1 MDSLVNSLYHG
12 HAVVPLACAHCHV
25 QHLCESRCSCT
36 SHTCHARGKTW
47 NSEMPV
53 VANPLA
59 VFKPKL
65 RGLKLEIESRAPGR
79 QAGGPAV
86 LASLAME
93 PEWLA

>member
-1 MDSLVNSLYHG
+1 M
-12 HAVVPLACAHCHV
+12 VPLACAHCRV
-25 QHLCESRCSCT
+25 QHLSENGCAGT
-36 SHTCHARGKTW
+36 SHTCHACGKAW

-65 RGLKLEIESRAPGR
+65 HGLKLEIESRAPGR

-86 LASLAME
+86 LSSLAIE
-93 PEWLA
+93 PEWLAQVHQG

>member
-1 MDSLVNSLYHG
+1 MNSLQHG
-12 HAVVPLACAHCHV
+12 HAVKPMVCAHCCV
-25 QHLCESRCSCT
+25 QHLCESGCTGT
-36 SHTCHARGKTW
+36 SHTCHACGKTW
-47 NSEMPV
+47 ILEMLV

-65 RGLKLEIESRAPGR
+65 HGLKLKIEFCAPGR

-86 LASLAME
+86 FESLAIE

>member
-1 MDSLVNSLYHG
+1 M
-12 HAVVPLACAHCHV
+12 
-25 QHLCESRCSCT
+25 
-36 SHTCHARGKTW
+36 TW
-47 NSEMPV
+47 NSETPV
-53 VANPLA
+53 VANWLA

-86 LASLAME
+86 LASLVIE

>member
-1 MDSLVNSLYHG
+1 M
-12 HAVVPLACAHCHV
+12 
-25 QHLCESRCSCT
+25 QHLCESGCAGT
-36 SHTCHARGKTW
+36 SHTCHACGKMW
-47 NSEMPV
+47 NSETPV

-86 LASLAME
+86 LVSLAIE

>member
-1 MDSLVNSLYHG
+1 MVMQWYLWRVRTVMSSIF
-12 HAVVPLACAHCHV
+12 
-25 QHLCESRCSCT
+25 CESGCAGT
-36 SHTCHARGKTW
+36 SHTCHACGKTW
-47 NSEMPV
+47 NSETPV

-65 RGLKLEIESRAPGR
+65 HGLKLEIESRAPGR

-86 LASLAME
+86 LASLAIE